1 MAWLQVREVHVMSI
15 WNPWHGC
22 KKLSPGCVNC
32 YVYRRDESIG
42 KNASV
47 VSKTG
52 DYDLPL
58 KRNRK
63 KEYKLT
69 PEDGVVYACMTSDF
83 FLEEADEWR
92 PGCWDMIRERKE
104 LTFHIITK
112 RIDRFHKCMPPDWG
126 DGWENVTICCTCEN
140 QDRAD
145 YRLPILLELPIRHRQ
160 IISEPMLEEIHFEK
174 YLATRLI
181 EHVICG
187 GESGPN
193 ARPCDFLWIKEVR
206 RECIRHG
213 VPFYFKQTGAV
224 FIMNGKTY
232 HIDRK
237 DQMTQARKSGYSYTP
252 GRGSA
257 DLIRYQLPKRD
268 ELFQRLDQSDFRSR
282 FHLKDQ
288 DRKYADE
295 KGLDAIRKHAED
307 FVDKRLSPENPENDG
322 KQTPMKG
329 HPVFIAQHA
338 TACCCRGCLE
348 KWHNIPAGKMLTKEE
363 KTYIVDVL
371 MDWIRRELGV
381 VPELQPVKKSSYRF
395 VVFDVETPNAAN
407 DRMSAIGISVV
418 EDGQIIQEFF
428 SYVDP
433 ETYFDPFNVELT
445 GIDENVVRGKPT
457 FPELWKKIEPIMSGG
472 ILVAHNAVFDLGVL
486 NSCFRYYDIEW
497 KPSVKYACTVLIGR
511 KHLPGMKHN
520 LNIMCDYYG
529 IPLDHH
535 KADSDSHA
543 CAEILLR
550 YFADGVDE
558 KSIIRTYTF

>member
-1 MAWLQVREVHVMSI
+1 MREVHVMSI

-22 KKLSPGCVNC
+22 KKLSPGCANC

-42 KNASV
+42 KNAGI

-63 KEYKLT
+63 KEFKLT

-104 LTFHIITK
+104 LSFYIITK
-112 RIDRFHKCMPPDWG
+112 RIDRFEKCMPPDWG
-126 DGWENVTICCTCEN
+126 EGWEHVTICSTCEN

-145 YRLPILLELPIRHRQ
+145 YRLPILLDLPIRHRQ

-174 YLATRLI
+174 YLATGLI
-181 EHVICG
+181 EHVTCG

-193 ARPCDFLWIKEVR
+193 ARPCDFQWIKEVR

-237 DQMTQARKSGYSYTP
+237 DQMVQARKSGYSYTP
-252 GRGSA
+252 GTGSA
-257 DLIRYQLPKRD
+257 DLIYYHFPKRD
-268 ELFQRLDQSDFRSR
+268 ELFRRLCQSDFRSR
-282 FHLKDQ
+282 FHLNDQ
-288 DRKYADE
+288 ERKYVAA
-295 KGLDAIRKHAED
+295 KGLDVIHKHAED
-307 FVDKRLSPENPENDG
+307 FVEKRLSPENPENDG

-348 KWHNIPAGKMLTKEE
+348 KWHNIPAGKKLTKEE
-363 KTYIVDVL
+363 QSYVVDVL
-371 MDWIRRELGV
+371 MDWICREQGV
-381 VPELQPVKKSSYRF
+381 APEMNPVEKTSYRY
-395 VVFDVETPNAAN
+395 VVYDVETPNALN
-407 DRMSAIGISVV
+407 DRMSAIGISVI
-418 EDGQIIQEFF
+418 EDGKIVKEFF

-433 ETYFDPFNVELT
+433 ETHFDPFNVELT
-445 GIDENVVRGKPT
+445 GIDEDVVRGKPT
-457 FPELWKKIEPIMSGG
+457 FPELWKEIEPIMSDG

-486 NSCFRYYDIEW
+486 KKCLEDYGITW
-497 KPSVKYACTVLIGR
+497 KPSVKYACTVQIGR
-511 KHLPGMKHN
+511 KLLPDMKHN
-520 LNIMCDYYG
+520 LKVMCEYYG

-543 CAEILLR
+543 CAEILIK
-550 YFADGVDE
+550 YFEEGVDE
-558 KSIIRTYTF
+558 KSIIRTYRF